1 MDWQRRLMTWAVLVG
16 IVLSLG
22 IAVHAEKVTITL
34 MMWGG
39 AVEEQEVRGY
49 LAAFNEVYPDIEV
62 QIIRP
67 ADYWPKLMSMLAA
80 GTPPDV
86 FYMGF
91 PEFVTYHQLGALL
104 DLQPYVEATPD
115 FNAIDFFP
123 GTLDAF
129 RDRETGHLFGVPKD
143 WSTYVV
149 YYNVAMFEEAGIPT
163 PNELFGYGQWSW
175 YNFVEVAKA
184 LTRDTDGDG
193 EIDVY
198 GFAYNF
204 PGRWKLLPPAFGA
217 DWVQAPDKVVVN
229 TPEFAE
235 AIQFLADLALVH
247 HVMPGVTELAEMS
260 APDWFANQKA
270 AMFICGRWMTMK
282 FKTLPFEWD
291 IAPVPYYRDMYTW
304 VDLVAYCVAKD
315 SQNPEAAWN
324 LVNFLTGPQG
334 QELVAQAGH
343 AIPTRMSVAHSPAF
357 IEALPEL
364 GIHNSVHL
372 LPITTGPITVFDHW
386 GEVWTAINRGLEPV
400 WTGEKEAAEV
410 LPEIQAEIDRIL
422 AED

>member
-1 MDWQRRLMTWAVLVG
+1 MGWHKRTLVIAGMLVLALSFGLWAENV
-16 IVLSLG
+16 
-22 IAVHAEKVTITL
+22 TL

-39 AVEEQEVRGY
+39 AVEEQEVKGY
-49 LAAFNEVYPDIEV
+49 IAAFNEVYPDIEV

-91 PEFVTYHQLGALL
+91 PEFVTYHKMGALL
-104 DLQPYVEATPD
+104 DLQPYVDATPD
-115 FNAIDFFP
+115 FNALDFFP

-129 RDRETGHLFGVPKD
+129 RDRETGHLYGVPKD

-149 YYNVAMFEEAGIPT
+149 YYNVEMFEEAGLPT
-163 PNELFGYGQWSW
+163 PNELFGYGKWSW
-175 YNFVEVAKA
+175 FDLLEVAKK
-184 LTRDTDGDG
+184 LTKDTDGDG
-193 EIDVY
+193 KIDVY

-217 DWVQAPDKVVVN
+217 NWAPAPDKVVVD

-282 FKTLPFEWD
+282 FKTLPFKWD
-291 IAPVPYYRDMYTW
+291 IAPVPYYRKMYTW

-315 SQNPEAAWN
+315 SKNPDAAWK
-324 LVNFLTGPQG
+324 LVNFLTGP
-334 QELVAQAGH
+334 
-343 AIPTRMSVAHSPAF
+343 
-357 IEALPEL
+357 
-364 GIHNSVHL
+364 
-372 LPITTGPITVFDHW
+372 
-386 GEVWTAINRGLEPV
+386 
-400 WTGEKEAAEV
+400 
-410 LPEIQAEIDRIL
+410 
-422 AED
+422 